1 MKRRRMLPVLAIFTI
16 GTLIAGSLMCVL
28 GTLQAGKLAGLDDRT
43 ASQTYTPAPSPT
55 AQATSRTS
63 PADKP
68 APSATPTLAPSQ
80 DGAASTAAPTT
91 TPPAGGPA
99 AATPTPSATV
109 PRSTPLPTKPSPSPT
124 VTSPPDPIPSATA
137 MPTSAPARPISGPT
151 DTPDPSDSPAVPDMT
166 PSPTPVAAAPLEPA
180 TLSGRLV
187 KDGIPVSADVT
198 VKLEDQNYAIFA
210 TTSTDENGFYTFDN
224 LTTLGQS
231 LNVLFAQEWNE
242 QYDIGEVVSWA
253 WLGPVT
259 LSSGSTVELPD
270 IDIALLGLNQISPT
284 PGTSLPGSQISAQ
297 NPVIFEW
304 TPQPAA
310 SSYWV
315 DLTKGDELTHI
326 WQSVLV
332 ETTSVAFDGSLD
344 DGSQITPDTYWWG
357 IGARRDIGNYRLTIY
372 GYLPTLVITP

>member
-43 ASQTYTPAPSPT
+43 DSQTDTPAPSPIV
-55 AQATSRTS
+55 QATSRTL
-63 PADKP
+63 PADES
-68 APSATPTLAPSQ
+68 APTATPTLASSQ

-109 PRSTPLPTKPSPSPT
+109 PRPTHLPTGSPPSPT
-124 VTSPPDPIPSATA
+124 ATSPPEPIPSATA
-137 MPTSAPARPISGPT
+137 MPTDAPVRPISGPT
-151 DTPDPSDSPAVPDMT
+151 DTPAPSDSPAAPDVT
-166 PSPTPVAAAPLEPA
+166 PSSTPVAAAPSEPA

-187 KDGIPVSADVT
+187 KDGIPVSAGVT

-210 TTSTDENGFYTFDN
+210 TTNTDGNGYFTFDN

-259 LSSGSTVELPD
+259 LSSGSTLELPD
-270 IDIALLGLNQISPT
+270 IDIDLPGLNQISPA
-284 PGTSLPGSQISAQ
+284 PGTSLPASQISAQ

-315 DLTKGDELTHI
+315 DLTKGDELTRV
-326 WQSVLV
+326 WQSALV

-344 DGSQITPDTYWWG
+344 DGSQITADTYWWG
-357 IGARRDIGNYRLTIY
+357 IGARRDIGDYRLTIY
-372 GYLPTLVITP
+372 GYLSTLVITP